1 MNLVESAV
9 RPYLLLCGVGC
20 ALAACTPGEPR
31 EPQSGPAA
39 ACPGPLIKTAD
50 HAYCVHPTEVS
61 WSEARRVCDAMD
73 GHLAAPTSAEQ
84 NTQLA
89 AVLRRAHGYT
99 GRLWFGLG
107 EFEPRR
113 WLWETGAAPTYGAW
127 APNEPNNA
135 GNQGEYCAE
144 LLMPD
149 ALWNDRACSDVGP
162 YLCERNDAVGA
173 TWSCTGL
180 PVQVEDTSYCLYAS
194 APKSW
199 QDAHAICRS
208 TGGTL
213 ATPTSP
219 EALAKLRSALA
230 PQVVHARFWLGVSD
244 LRQEGVFE
252 SDAGGAL
259 PPGTFLPGEP
269 NDQNGEDCVELV
281 VDPARE
287 GWNDLSC
294 DALRPSL
301 CELSR

>member
-1 MNLVESAV
+1 M
-9 RPYLLLCGVGC
+9 RHHHLLLVAVGCVGC
-20 ALAACTPGEPR
+20 ALAACTPAEPR
-31 EPQSGPAA
+31 TAAEGPPA

-50 HAYCVHPTEVS
+50 HTYCVHPTEVS
-61 WSEARRVCDAMD
+61 WSEAHRICDSMR
-73 GHLAAPTSAEQ
+73 GHLVAPSTADENAALTVM
-84 NTQLA
+84 LG
-89 AVLRRAHGYT
+89 RARGYS
-99 GRLWFGLG
+99 GRLWFGLA

-144 LLMPD
+144 LLMPEGQ
-149 ALWNDRACSDVGP
+149 WNDRACSDVGP
-162 YLCERNDAVGA
+162 YLCERNDAVGP

-180 PVQVEDTSYCLYAS
+180 PIDLENTQYCLYS
-194 APKSW
+194 TAPKSW
-199 QDAHAICRS
+199 DDAHKICRS

-219 EALAKLRSALA
+219 EAMAKLRRALTPDLVA
-230 PQVVHARFWLGVSD
+230 NRLWLGISD

-252 SDAGGAL
+252 SDSGGAL
-259 PPGTFLPGEP
+259 PSGVFMPGEP

-281 VDPARE
+281 VDAG
-287 GWNDLSC
+287 GWNDLPC

-301 CELSR
+301 CELPR